1 MNEWLIGIKNRL
13 RNIMLCY
20 IKMVRESTLRAIKKY
35 RDKNPEKYKEYSRKS
50 RMVHYYKNRNY
61 TKVDDMYKSFHRL
74 FRNI

>member
-1 MNEWLIGIKNRL
+1 
-13 RNIMLCY
+13 
-20 IKMVRESTLRAIKKY
+20 MVRECTLRAIKKY